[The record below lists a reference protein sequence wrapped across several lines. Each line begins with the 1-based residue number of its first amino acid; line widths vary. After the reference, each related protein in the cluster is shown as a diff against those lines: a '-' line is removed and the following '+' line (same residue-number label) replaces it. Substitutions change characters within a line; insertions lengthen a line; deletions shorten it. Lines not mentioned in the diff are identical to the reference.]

1 MAQDLQHRVR
11 PLRRSSSAR
20 AALPGLS
27 CRWRRRPAA
36 ASVVAGHMAGGKGC
50 RRTNSRAAPRA
61 IAPRGRWQLP
71 GPGTC
76 TYLILPHVR
85 RAGPPCIG
93 NKEYGGSAQTRIGFC
108 RSVCFSCHMPG
119 SVSLMRHM
127 IYAAESCVSI
137 RGSTGEFRTSS
148 RSSRRRASDEAAAR
162 ERARKGSRAF
172 PLDSYACRCR

>member
-1 MAQDLQHRVR
+1 MI
-11 PLRRSSSAR
+11 
-20 AALPGLS
+20 
-27 CRWRRRPAA
+27 CCRRRCPAA
-36 ASVVAGHMAGGKGC
+36 APVVAGHMAGGKGC
-50 RRTNSRAAPRA
+50 CRTNSGAALCA
-61 IAPRGRWQLP
+61 IAPRGRWQLQ

-76 TYLILPHVR
+76 TSLLLPPVR

-108 RSVCFSCHMPG
+108 RSVCFSCRVPG
-119 SVSLMRHM
+119 SVCLMRHM